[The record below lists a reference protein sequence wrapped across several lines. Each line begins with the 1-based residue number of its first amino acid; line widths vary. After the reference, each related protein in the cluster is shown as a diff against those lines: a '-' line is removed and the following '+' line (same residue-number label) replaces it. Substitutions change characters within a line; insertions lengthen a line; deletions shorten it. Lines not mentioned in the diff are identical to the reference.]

1 MTDTPDFILGWLACR
16 EAAADRASR
25 RAHLRKEHATKLFEM
40 DYPES
45 IIDSKTVSAKAD
57 EAAGI
62 CDEIRALPPP
72 GDLRA
77 ALSAAPEVQALVEA
91 AVKRAMEA
99 AAWKSTSFLVGDLPN
114 LRNPMAH
121 EIADA
126 IRAIAADPAEVK
138 RIAEGGHE

>member
-1 MTDTPDFILGWLACR
+1 MMTAPERIWATEDADNFGEDRFHTTQPMRGLSPYILATP
-16 EAAADRASR
+16 
-25 RAHLRKEHATKLFEM
+25 
-40 DYPES
+40 
-45 IIDSKTVSAKAD
+45 
-57 EAAGI
+57 
-62 CDEIRALPPP
+62 
-72 GDLRA
+72 A

-126 IRAIAADPAEVK
+126 IRAIAADPAEVRK
-138 RIAEGGHE
+138 IAEGRHE